1 MVTMSAADTRTTKA
15 TRREVGTE
23 LPKITASNEEAGIPK
38 SELRQSARMT
48 WSRQAARAAGL
59 SGIRLTRA
67 ISGDRAHPLTTLE
80 GR

>member
-1 MVTMSAADTRTTKA
+1 MVMMSATDTSTTKA
-15 TRREVGTE
+15 TRREAGTE
-23 LPKITASNEEAGIPK
+23 LPRINASNDEAGIPK

-48 WSRQAARAAGL
+48 WSRHAARAASL

-67 ISGDRAHPLTTLE
+67 VSGDRAHPLTTLE